1 MVEQFRDALN
11 DASRVSWSTL
21 ITVTAPPLL
30 TIFLAVIA
38 GVYGYGQL
46 SQRVAALEEIRPLQV
61 ATKLA
66 TIEAYQ
72 ARTIIDLGRV
82 QADIAELRR
91 ELGTPRRWDRTPSF
105 EQP

>member
-1 MVEQFRDALN
+1 MTEELKRILQVE
-11 DASRVSWSTL
+11 SISWATL
-21 ITVTAPPLL
+21 LTVTAPPLVAML
-30 TIFLAVIA
+30 LAVVA

-46 SQRVAALEEIRPLQV
+46 SQRVTTLEELRPL
-61 ATKLA
+61 ASKLA

-72 ARTIIDLGRV
+72 TRAIIDIGRV

-91 ELGTPRRWDRTPSF
+91 ELGTPRRWDRNSP

>member
-1 MVEQFRDALN
+1 MTEQLKNAISE
-11 DASRVSWSTL
+11 ASPVSWSTL
-21 ITVTAPPLL
+21 IAVL
-30 TIFLAVIA
+30 LAVAA
-38 GVYGYGQL
+38 GVYGYGEL
-46 SQRVAALEEIRPLQV
+46 NQRVSALEELRPLQV

-72 ARTIIDLGRV
+72 ARTVIDLGRV

-91 ELGTPRRWDRTPSF
+91 ELGSPRRWDRAVP